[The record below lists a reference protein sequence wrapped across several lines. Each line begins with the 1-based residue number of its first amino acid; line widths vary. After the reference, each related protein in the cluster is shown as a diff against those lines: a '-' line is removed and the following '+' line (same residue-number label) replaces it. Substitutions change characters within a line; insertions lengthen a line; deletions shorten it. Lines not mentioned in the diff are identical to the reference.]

1 MMRSYLNNPVKITL
15 SITKA
20 CNQACKLCYCDCSEK
35 PSAEELSGDAWIR
48 FIDYLVEHGF
58 MQVYIEGG
66 EPLHRSDMM
75 DVLRYCSRKLMTL
88 LRTNGSLIDGTR
100 ARELRAI
107 GVGRVLVDLM
117 GGNAETHDEFA
128 GTPGSFAR
136 ACDAIAQLVAAG
148 IPTDVLTILNRRNV
162 GEMQS
167 VLELAHRLGAER
179 VGILRLY
186 PLGRAKRRWQEF
198 ALSLD
203 EQMRVIDALDPPAG
217 LGIMQSWHPRDHNC
231 CWQSATVDAFG
242 NSIGCVYLREYVN
255 YGNIKSRTFLDTWH
269 KDPLYRRLRSGE
281 VERSCSDCSASQG
294 TNGGCRSTAY
304 AFHGRWDAPDPFCSS
319 LNDGVDLRVLPER
332 LLEKGPERPDPTA
345 P

>member
-1 MMRSYLNNPVKITL
+1 MRSYLEDPVKITL
-15 SITKA
+15 SITQS
-20 CNQACKLCYCDCSEK
+20 CNQDCKLCYCDCTRE
-35 PSAEELSGDAWIR
+35 PSGEELTGDAWIR
-48 FIDYLVEHGF
+48 FIDYLVAHEF

-66 EPLHRSDMM
+66 EPFHRPDMM

-88 LRTNGSLIDGTR
+88 VRTNGSLIDR
-100 ARELRAI
+100 AKARELKAI

-117 GGNAETHDEFA
+117 GGNAETHDELA
-128 GTPGSFAR
+128 GSHGSFAR
-136 ACDAIAQLVAAG
+136 ACSAVAQLAEVG
-148 IPTDVLTILNRRNV
+148 IPIDVLTILNRRNA

-167 VLELAHRLGAER
+167 LLEVARQLGAER

-186 PLGRAKRRWQEF
+186 PLGRAKRSWRDF

-203 EQMRVIDALDPPAG
+203 EQMQVIASLKPPAG

-255 YGNIKSRTFLDTWH
+255 YGNIKSTTFLDTWH
-269 KDPLYRRLRSGE
+269 QDRLYRKLRSGE
-281 VERSCSDCSASQG
+281 VERSCGDCGASQG

-304 AFHGRWDAPDPFCSS
+304 AFHGRWDAPDPFCAH
-319 LNDGVDLRVLPER
+319 LNNGVDLRALPER
-332 LLEKGPERPDPTA
+332 LLEKGPKRPRAITA
-345 P
+345 